1 MQKKSV
7 HRPSSDRVLRFLLQW
22 VGIVSLFALVAV
34 FMPYEWMDGIHR
46 ATGMGSLP
54 SQPIVGY
61 LARSLSMFY
70 ALMGGLLLLCSFD
83 IPRYWIVLCYLSL
96 AFVFFGV
103 VVLGIDYL
111 EGMPEYWR
119 RLEGPF
125 VIGYGI
131 AMLVLVLRSKQK
143 VHADGV

>member
-1 MQKKSV
+1 M
-7 HRPSSDRVLRFLLQW
+7 
-22 VGIVSLFALVAV
+22 VGTVSLFALVAV
-34 FMPYEWMDGIHR
+34 FMPYAWMDTIHR
-46 ATGMGSLP
+46 AIGMGSLP

-61 LARSLSMFY
+61 LARTLSMFY

-83 IPRYWIVLCYLSL
+83 IQRYWILLRYLSV

-111 EGMPEYWR
+111 EGMPDYWR

-125 VIGYGI
+125 VIIYGI

-143 VHADGV
+143 IP